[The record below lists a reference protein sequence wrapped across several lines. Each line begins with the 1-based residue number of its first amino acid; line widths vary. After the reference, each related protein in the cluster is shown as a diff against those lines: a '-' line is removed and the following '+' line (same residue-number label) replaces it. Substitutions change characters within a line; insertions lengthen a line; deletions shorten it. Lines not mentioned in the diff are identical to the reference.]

1 MRQPAASARRHGFKE
16 SKVLKTIRSYF
27 LRTSISRKLLLG
39 YGVLLVLLVIIS
51 VFSLVNLNWINA
63 INNSILNLDLPVIKA
78 SEKMIDLILE
88 QEFYAQRY
96 RILPK
101 WENLEHYREKQAEFT
116 QIAGEIANLPDERE
130 LLIDRIVNLHTQY
143 SDILNKSLARSGS
156 GNAGASAQFEET
168 VKTHQEKIIALI
180 RAMAAEAIRDQKRKT
195 KVTTSIGDLAFNVSA
210 VLCIIGFIV
219 AITAAALITK
229 NVSRAMRELKLAT
242 SMIARGK
249 FHYQPKIKNKDEL
262 GDLSTAFVSMARK
275 LKSLEQKNLDTSPL
289 TRLPGGVYIE
299 KKLNQRIA
307 LNQPIAFCLL
317 DIDHFKSFNDR
328 YGYAKGN
335 ELIKTTAAIIRK
347 AVITLGSTTD
357 FIGHIGGDDFVVIT
371 TPGHYDRICRSIV
384 KTFDAAIPEFY
395 LGKDRQRGY
404 ILGENR
410 QGQKV
415 SFPLASISIAVVT
428 NVHRQVVN
436 YIQFGEISAE
446 VKKRAKAIAGSNY
459 LVDQREEA
467 DHRAERS
474 SKLIDFNSRN
484 KSTGKR

>member
-1 MRQPAASARRHGFKE
+1 M
-16 SKVLKTIRSYF
+16 KTIRSYF

-39 YGVLLVLLVIIS
+39 YGVLLILLVIIS
-51 VFSLVNLNWINA
+51 AYSLINLNWINA
-63 INNSILNLDLPVIKA
+63 INNSILNSNLPVIKA

-101 WENLEHYREKQAEFT
+101 LENLEHYRQRQAEFM
-116 QIAGEIANLPDERE
+116 QIAGEIAQLPDERE
-130 LLIDRIVNLHTQY
+130 LLVDRIVNLHVQY
-143 SDILNKSLARSGS
+143 SDTLSKSLSRTGSAR
-156 GNAGASAQFEET
+156 AGTSAQFEET

-219 AITAAALITK
+219 AIAAAALITK
-229 NVSRAMRELKLAT
+229 NVSSAMRELKLAT
-242 SMIARGK
+242 SMIAKGK
-249 FHYQPKIKNKDEL
+249 FYYKPKIKNKDEL

-289 TRLPGGVYIE
+289 TRLPGGVFIE
-299 KKLNQRIA
+299 KKLNHRIA

-317 DIDHFKSFNDR
+317 DIDHFKSFNDC

-347 AVITLGSTTD
+347 AVITFGSTND

-371 TPGHYDRICRSIV
+371 TPSHHERICRSIV
-384 KTFDAAIPEFY
+384 KTFDTAIPKFY
-395 LGKDRQRGY
+395 MAEDRRRGF
-404 ILGENR
+404 ILGQNR

-428 NVHRQVVN
+428 NVHRKVVN
-436 YIQFGEISAE
+436 YIQYGEISAE
-446 VKKRAKAIAGSNY
+446 VKKRAKAVAGSNY
-459 LVDQREEA
+459 LVDQREEPDHSA
-467 DHRAERS
+467 DKS
-474 SKLIDFNSRN
+474 NKLIDFTSRN
-484 KSTGKR
+484 KSTGRR

>member
-1 MRQPAASARRHGFKE
+1 MINA
-16 SKVLKTIRSYF
+16 IRSYF
-27 LRTSISRKLLLG
+27 FRISISRKLWLG
-39 YGVLLVLLVIIS
+39 YGVLLILLVIIS
-51 VFSLVNLNWINA
+51 AYSLINLNWINA
-63 INNSILNLDLPVIKA
+63 INNSILTSDLPVIKA

-101 WENLEHYREKQAEFT
+101 LENLELYRERQTEFT
-116 QIAGEIANLPDERE
+116 QIAGEIAQLPDGRE
-130 LLIDRIVNLHTQY
+130 LLIDRIVNLHVQY
-143 SDILNKSLARSGS
+143 SDILSKSLARSGRDRS
-156 GNAGASAQFEET
+156 GASTQFEET
-168 VKTHQEKIIALI
+168 IKTHQEKIIALI

-210 VLCIIGFIV
+210 ILCIIGFVV
-219 AITAAALITK
+219 ALSAAALITK
-229 NVSRAMRELKLAT
+229 NISRALRELKLAT

-249 FHYQPKIKNKDEL
+249 FHYKPKIKNKDEL
-262 GDLSTAFVSMARK
+262 GDLSTAFVSMAKK
-275 LKSLEQKNLDTSPL
+275 LKTLEQKNLDTSPL
-289 TRLPGGVYIE
+289 TRLPGGVFIE

-347 AVITLGSTTD
+347 VVITLGSTTD

-371 TPGHYDRICRSIV
+371 TPSHQDRICRSIV
-384 KTFDAAIPEFY
+384 KTFDATIPKFY
-395 LGKDRQRGY
+395 FTKDRQRGY

-467 DHRAERS
+467 DHKTERS
-474 SKLIDFNSRN
+474 NKLIDFKSRN
-484 KSTGKR
+484 KFSGKR

>member
-1 MRQPAASARRHGFKE
+1 MFKA
-16 SKVLKTIRSYF
+16 IRSYF
-27 LRTSISRKLLLG
+27 FRISISRKLLLG
-39 YGVLLVLLVIIS
+39 YGVLLILLVIIS
-51 VFSLVNLNWINA
+51 AYSLINLNWINA
-63 INNSILNLDLPVIKA
+63 INNSILTSDLPVIKA

-101 WENLEHYREKQAEFT
+101 LENLEHYRERQTEFT
-116 QIAGEIANLPDERE
+116 QIAEEISKLPDERE
-130 LLIDRIVNLHTQY
+130 LLIDRIVNLHIQY
-143 SDILNKSLARSGS
+143 SDTLSKSLTRSGS
-156 GNAGASAQFEET
+156 DRAGASTQFEET
-168 VKTHQEKIIALI
+168 IKTHQEKIIALI

-210 VLCIIGFIV
+210 VLCIMGFIV

-229 NVSRAMRELKLAT
+229 NVSRALRELKLAT
-242 SMIARGK
+242 SMIAKGK
-249 FHYQPKIKNKDEL
+249 FHYKPKIKNKDEL
-262 GDLSTAFVSMARK
+262 GDLSTAFVSMAKK

-307 LNQPIAFCLL
+307 LSQPIAFCLL

-357 FIGHIGGDDFVVIT
+357 FIGHIGGDDFVIIT
-371 TPGHYDRICRSIV
+371 TPSHHGRICRSIV
-384 KTFDAAIPEFY
+384 KTFDATIPKFY
-395 LGKDRQRGY
+395 LAKDRQRGY

-428 NVHRQVVN
+428 NLHRQVVN

-446 VKKRAKAIAGSNY
+446 VKKRAKAITGSNY

-467 DHRAERS
+467 DHKTERS
-474 SKLIDFNSRN
+474 SKLIDFKSRN
-484 KSTGKR
+484 ESSGKR

>member
-1 MRQPAASARRHGFKE
+1 VINA
-16 SKVLKTIRSYF
+16 IRSYF
-27 LRTSISRKLLLG
+27 FRISISRKLWLG
-39 YGVLLVLLVIIS
+39 YGVLLILLVIIS
-51 VFSLVNLNWINA
+51 AYSLINLNWINA
-63 INNSILNLDLPVIKA
+63 INNSILTSDLPVIKA

-101 WENLEHYREKQAEFT
+101 LGNLELYRERQTEFT
-116 QIAGEIANLPDERE
+116 QIAGEIAQLPDGRE
-130 LLIDRIVNLHTQY
+130 LLIDRIVNLHVQY
-143 SDILNKSLARSGS
+143 SDILSKSLARSGRDRY
-156 GNAGASAQFEET
+156 GASTQFEET
-168 VKTHQEKIIALI
+168 IKTHQEKIIALI

-210 VLCIIGFIV
+210 ILCIIGFVV
-219 AITAAALITK
+219 ALSAAALITK
-229 NVSRAMRELKLAT
+229 NISRALRELKLAT

-249 FHYQPKIKNKDEL
+249 FHYKPKIKNKDEL
-262 GDLSTAFVSMARK
+262 GDLSTAFVSMAKK
-275 LKSLEQKNLDTSPL
+275 LKTLEQKNLDTSPL
-289 TRLPGGVYIE
+289 TRLPGGVFIE

-347 AVITLGSTTD
+347 VVITLGSTTD

-371 TPGHYDRICRSIV
+371 TPSHQDRICRSIV
-384 KTFDAAIPEFY
+384 KTFDATIPKFY
-395 LGKDRQRGY
+395 FTKDRQRGY

-467 DHRAERS
+467 DHKTERS
-474 SKLIDFNSRN
+474 NKLIDFKSRN
-484 KSTGKR
+484 KFSGKR

>member
-1 MRQPAASARRHGFKE
+1 MLGA
-16 SKVLKTIRSYF
+16 IRSYF
-27 LRTSISRKLLLG
+27 LRISISRKLMLG

-51 VFSLVNLNWINA
+51 AYSLINLNWINS
-63 INNSILNLDLPVIKA
+63 INNSILNSDLPVIKA

-96 RILPK
+96 RILGRFD
-101 WENLEHYREKQAEFT
+101 NLEHYRERKEEFARIT
-116 QIAGEIANLPDERE
+116 AQIAGLPDQRE
-130 LLIDRIVNLHTQY
+130 LLINRINQLHIQY
-143 SDILNKSLARSGS
+143 SEILSKSLTRSKKKAVRDS
-156 GNAGASAQFEET
+156 KNYET
-168 VKTHQEKIIALI
+168 MIKSHQEKIIALI
-180 RAMAAEAIRDQKRKT
+180 RAMAADALRDQKHKT
-195 KVTTSIGDLAFNVSA
+195 KVTTSIGDLAFNISA

-219 AITAAALITK
+219 ALTAAGLITK
-229 NVSRAMRELKLAT
+229 NVSRALRELKLAT

-249 FHYQPKIKNKDEL
+249 FHYRPKIKNKDEL
-262 GDLSTAFVSMARK
+262 GDLSTAFVRMAKK
-275 LKSLEQKNLDTSPL
+275 LKSLEQQNLDTSPL
-289 TRLPGGVYIE
+289 TRLPGGVFIE
-299 KKLNQRIA
+299 KKLNHRIA

-335 ELIKTTAAIIRK
+335 KLIKTTAAIIRK
-347 AVITLGSTTD
+347 AVVTLGSTND

-371 TPGHYDRICRSIV
+371 TPSHYDRICRSIV
-384 KTFDAAIPEFY
+384 KTFDETIPKFY
-395 LGKDRQRGY
+395 IAEERQRGY

-428 NVHRQVVN
+428 NVYRQVVN

-446 VKKRAKAIAGSNY
+446 VKNRAKAVAGSNY

-467 DHRAERS
+467 DYQSDS
-474 SKLIDFNSRN
+474 SGKLINF
-484 KSTGKR
+484 KRRHESAGN